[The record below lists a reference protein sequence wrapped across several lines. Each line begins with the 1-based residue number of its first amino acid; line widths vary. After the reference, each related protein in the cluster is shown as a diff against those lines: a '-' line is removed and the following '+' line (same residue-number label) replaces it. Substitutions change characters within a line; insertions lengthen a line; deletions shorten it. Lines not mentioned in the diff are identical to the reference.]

1 MEKEEVMNLQK
12 KKRNKIW
19 LAVFLSASF
28 FYMEVVFK
36 LSVETLHTGSSFVFL
51 ALFSLCGGMVV
62 SGIVSLLPKRA
73 VQILIPLYLG
83 LLFLIFIVE
92 FLVYRQFKVAYD
104 LKTILNAATDALGD
118 LALISGG

>member
-1 MEKEEVMNLQK
+1 MEKEEVMNSQK

-19 LAVFLSASF
+19 LAVFLSASC

-73 VQILIPLYLG
+73 VQILIPFYLG
-83 LLFLIFIVE
+83 LLFLIFTVE

-104 LKTILNAATDALGD
+104 LKTILNAATDALGGFG
-118 LALISGG
+118 AP